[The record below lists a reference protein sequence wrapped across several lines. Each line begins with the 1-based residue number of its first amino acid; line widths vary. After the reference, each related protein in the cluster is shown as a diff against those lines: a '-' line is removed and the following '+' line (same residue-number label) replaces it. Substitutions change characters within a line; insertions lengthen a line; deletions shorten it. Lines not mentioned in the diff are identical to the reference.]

1 MSPSVA
7 SWLPTAVLVP
17 LVAFALYRRV
27 RRTFGRQPVTPK
39 RMIARMA
46 LFSLVSVV
54 FLVLFPT
61 PSGFAFAAVGAALGG
76 VLASYG
82 LRHTRFDV
90 TAADKGYTTNPWIG
104 SIVTALFVGRL
115 AVRMFSFYEARTVTA
130 SAAPGV
136 SFQRS
141 PLTLGSSS
149 SWPRIRRVLRRRARQ
164 KARTLVEPE
173 RTEP

>member
-39 RMIARMA
+39 RMIARMV
-46 LFSLVSVV
+46 LFSLVSVA
-54 FLVLFPT
+54 FLVSFPT

-82 LRHTRFDV
+82 LRHTRFDA
-90 TAADKGYTTNPWIG
+90 TSAGKGYTTNPWIG
-104 SIVTALFVGRL
+104 SIVTT
-115 AVRMFSFYEARTVTA
+115 AR
-130 SAAPGV
+130 S
-136 SFQRS
+136 RD
-141 PLTLGSSS
+141 
-149 SWPRIRRVLRRRARQ
+149 
-164 KARTLVEPE
+164 
-173 RTEP
+173 